1 MTAGAAAAAATGA
14 AAAAA
19 VVVVLV
25 PPEVLPVESLRDR
38 DGRLSKMLPAPM
50 EEDMEGENDDVLGDS
65 VQTRALLPSILLR
78 AGLAY
83 APLSATEGDVAEKEN
98 DGE

>member
-1 MTAGAAAAAATGA
+1 MTAGAAAAAAA
-14 AAAAA
+14 AASAAAA

-25 PPEVLPVESLRDR
+25 PPELLPVESLRDR

-50 EEDMEGENDDVLGDS
+50 EEDMEGENDVLGDS

-83 APLSATEGDVAEKEN
+83 APLSATEGDVAEKEK
-98 DGE
+98 DGD